1 MARLLGNLYLMN
13 NDLNVLDNKILYV
26 LAVSV
31 YRVLVPV
38 DHSKPL
44 KSTIS
49 CFMVLWLGLVFI
61 DRVLASTKHSKLFK
75 SMN

>member
-1 MARLLGNLYLMN
+1 MN
-13 NDLNVLDNKILYV
+13 NDLNVWDNKILYA

-49 CFMVLWLGLVFI
+49 CFMVLWLGPVFKTE
-61 DRVLASTKHSKLFK
+61 S
-75 SMN
+75 

>member
-1 MARLLGNLYLMN
+1 MN

-38 DHSKPL
+38 DYSKPL
-44 KSTIS
+44 KSRIS
-49 CFMVLWLGLVFI
+49 YFMVLWLGLVFI
-61 DRVLASTKHSKLFK
+61 DRVLASTEHSKLFK

>member
-1 MARLLGNLYLMN
+1 MN
-13 NDLNVLDNKILYV
+13 NDLKVWDNKILYV
-26 LAVSV
+26 SAVSV
-31 YRVLVPV
+31 YRVLVPA
-38 DHSKPL
+38 DHSKPF